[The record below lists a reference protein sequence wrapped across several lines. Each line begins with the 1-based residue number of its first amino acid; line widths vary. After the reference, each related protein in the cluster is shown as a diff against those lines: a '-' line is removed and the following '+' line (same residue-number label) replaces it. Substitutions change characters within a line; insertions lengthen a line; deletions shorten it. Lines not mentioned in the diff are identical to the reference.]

1 MDPIAKQFK
10 ALDIC
15 FSFSCKIIWQ
25 YDSKNDPKYEKD
37 RFELLACTKKMSWG
51 PSFNKPKVPKI
62 VHLRS
67 IPKNEYLRIFLV
79 F

>member
-1 MDPIAKQFK
+1 MDPIAKH
-10 ALDIC
+10 
-15 FSFSCKIIWQ
+15 CKLKSRTSAFLFDVRS
-25 YDSKNDPKYEKD
+25 YDQKCEKD
-37 RFELLACTKKMSWG
+37 KLELLVCTKKCPEAG